1 MKRLNSLPLELIFWT
16 TALILL
22 AIAKPE
28 GNLHSSHFTLCPLA
42 NLGIDWCP
50 GCGLG
55 RSITHLFHGDLNASL
70 QSHLMGI
77 PAVLIIG
84 YRVLT
89 LAKANNYRKLINK
102 EKYYV

>member
-1 MKRLNSLPLELIFWT
+1 MKRLNSIPLELIFWT

-22 AIAKPE
+22 ATAKPE
-28 GNLHSSHFTLCPLA
+28 GHFHSSHFTLCPLA
-42 NLGIDWCP
+42 NLGLGWCP

-55 RSITHLFHGDLNASL
+55 RSITHLFHGNFNASL
-70 QSHLMGI
+70 QSHLLGI

-84 YRVLT
+84 YRILT
-89 LAKANNYRKLINK
+89 LAKINIYRKLINK